1 MNSLNSTPVQRAVP
15 LWVRVGMFVSA
26 IAALS
31 GLGFMVTTAASM
43 VIAGRGLEAYR
54 TFWGVEFNWLGFLV
68 FIASAALA
76 LLVALLFAIREHL
89 LWRDLEQ
96 KYGGMNGPRA

>member
-1 MNSLNSTPVQRAVP
+1 MNSLNSTPVQRTVP
-15 LWVRVGMFVSA
+15 LWVGMFVSA

-31 GLGFMVTTAASM
+31 GLSYMVTTAASM
-43 VIAGRGLEAYR
+43 VVARRGLETYR

-68 FIASAALA
+68 FVASAALA
-76 LLVALLFAIREHL
+76 LLVGLLFAIREHL

-96 KYGGMNGPRA
+96 KCGGKNGPRA